1 MMESTRRVSVNQENL
16 NEALERAKAALEK
29 EDYELLKGV
38 ADTLA
43 YLTRVAEDKDT
54 TIRQL
59 RSLLFGAKTER
70 TRDVLILLQQIEK
83 AAAGDEKGNSAE
95 VPAPPASAA
104 EPKKKKRAKGHG
116 RNGADAY
123 VGAERICVPHGS
135 IKHGDRCPEC
145 RRGKVYGQKDA
156 PESLIR
162 VVGQPPLQAKVYE
175 LERMRC
181 NLCGH
186 VFTADRPEGVGP
198 EKYDATAGAMIGL
211 LKYGSGLPFYRQEQ
225 LQQNLG
231 IPLPASTQW
240 EIVREVA
247 RVIAPAQEELIRQAA
262 QGDVVYND
270 DTGMKVLALN
280 ERRPIPSDDDEER
293 TGVFTS
299 GIVST
304 RDGRKIG
311 LFFTGRKHAGENLSE
326 VLTKRASELD
336 APIQM
341 CDALS
346 RNVPKE
352 FEVVLGNCLA
362 HGRRQFIDVAENF
375 PTECRHVLERL
386 GEIYS
391 NDALAR
397 ARGMSPTERLSF
409 HQAQSGP
416 VMEGLQ
422 KWFTQQLEDRLVEP
436 NSGLGRAIKYFRR
449 HWTALTLFLRQPG
462 APLDN
467 NLCERALK
475 LVILHRKNALFFKT
489 ENGARVGDVF
499 MSLIQTCKLGGVNP
513 FDYLTELQR
522 HAAELKSHP
531 QDWMPWNYRTTME
544 RARPPNEPSG

>member
-16 NEALERAKAALEK
+16 NEVLGRAKAALEK

-83 AAAGDEKGNSAE
+83 AAAGDEKGNGSE
-95 VPAPPASAA
+95 VPVPPAQAA

-123 VGAERICVPHGS
+123 VGAERICVAHGS

-145 RRGKVYGQKDA
+145 RRGKVYGQKGA
-156 PESLIR
+156 PETLIR
-162 VVGQPPLQAKVYE
+162 VVGQPPMQAKVYE

-181 NLCGH
+181 NLCGQ

-211 LKYGSGLPFYRQEQ
+211 LKYGSGLPFFRQEQ

-247 RVIAPAQEELIRQAA
+247 SVIAPANEELIRQAA

-280 ERRPIPSDDDEER
+280 GRRPIPNDDDEER

-326 VLTKRASELD
+326 VLAKRASELD

-346 RNVPKE
+346 RNLPKE

-362 HGRRQFIDVAENF
+362 HGRRQFIDIAQNF

-386 GEIYS
+386 GEVYS
-391 NDALAR
+391 NDELAR
-397 ARGMSPTERLSF
+397 ARGMSATERLSF

-416 VMEGLQ
+416 VMDGLQ

-449 HWTALTLFLRQPG
+449 HWTGLTLFLRQPG

-499 MSLIQTCKLGGVNP
+499 MSLIQTCKLGGANP

-531 QDWMPWNYRTTME
+531 QDWMPWNYRETIE
-544 RARPPNEPSG
+544 RARPPNDPSG

>member
-1 MMESTRRVSVNQENL
+1 MESTRRLSVNQENL
-16 NEALERAKAALEK
+16 NEVLERAKAALEK

-54 TIRQL
+54 TIREL
-59 RSLLFGAKTER
+59 RRLLFGSKTER
-70 TRDVLILLQQIEK
+70 TRDVLILLQQIDK
-83 AAAGDEKGNSAE
+83 AAANDEKGNDSE
-95 VPAPPASAA
+95 AP
-104 EPKKKKRAKGHG
+104 EPPPTGEPKKKKKRAKGHG

-123 VGAERICVPHGS
+123 VGAERIGVPHGS

-156 PESLIR
+156 PETLIR
-162 VVGQPPLQAKVYE
+162 VVGQPPVQATVYE
-175 LERMRC
+175 LERLRC
-181 NLCGH
+181 NLCGQ

-211 LKYGSGLPFYRQEQ
+211 LKYGSGVPFYRQEQ

-247 RVIAPAQEELIRQAA
+247 SVIAPAHDELIRQAA

-280 ERRPIPSDDDEER
+280 GRKPIPNGDDSER

-304 RDGRKIG
+304 RDGRKIA
-311 LFFTGRKHAGENLSE
+311 LFFTGRKHAGENLAD
-326 VLTKRASELD
+326 VLARRTAELK

-346 RNVPKE
+346 RNLPKE

-375 PTECRHVLERL
+375 PAECRHVLETL
-386 GEIYS
+386 GEVYR
-391 NDALAR
+391 NDELAR
-397 ARGMSPTERLSF
+397 EQRMSPQERLSF
-409 HQAQSGP
+409 HQVQSGP
-416 VMEGLQ
+416 VMNELQ
-422 KWFTQQLEDRLVEP
+422 KWFTQQLEERLVEP
-436 NSGLGRAIKYFRR
+436 NSGLGRAIKYFHR
-449 HWTALTLFLRQPG
+449 HWAELTLFLRQPG

-475 LVILHRKNALFFKT
+475 PVILHRKNALFFKT
-489 ENGARVGDVF
+489 ENGAHVGDVF
-499 MSLIQTCKLGGVNP
+499 MSLIYTSKLGGSNP

-522 HAAELKSHP
+522 HPTELKAHP
-531 QDWMPWNYRTTME
+531 QDWMPWNYRASIE
-544 RARPPNEPSG
+544 HGRPPSEPSG